1 MRLPAALAVAMLA
14 SALASAVHA
23 AESRSAELA
32 LGRRVYDTYCVGCH
46 GENGDGN
53 GPAAR
58 MLLVKPRDFTSGIFK
73 FRSTPSGALPTDAD
87 LFQIVTRGINRTA
100 MPAFRLLPEQE
111 RRAVV
116 AYVKS
121 FFPEWEKGPAP
132 APIFLPLPPVDLGS
146 KESVARGVELYGML
160 ECGRCHGDTGLGDGP
175 SAKTLEPD
183 SWGHPQ
189 KPFNFTKG
197 TLKSGGEP
205 VDVYRTFMT
214 GLNGTAMPSY
224 GDIFGSPDGES
235 IRDGDAWNLVAYILS
250 LRSQGGRPAKTRT
263 E

>member
-1 MRLPAALAVAMLA
+1 VFALLLAVPALVSTLA
-14 SALASAVHA
+14 SAGEAASRDRAD
-23 AESRSAELA
+23 LA

-46 GENGDGN
+46 GTDGDGA

-58 MLLVKPRDFTSGIFK
+58 MLLVKPRDFTQGLFK
-73 FRSTPSGALPTDAD
+73 FRSTPSGSLPTDED
-87 LFQIVTRGINRTA
+87 LFRIVTRGVNRTA
-100 MPAFRLLPEQE
+100 MPAFRLLPDQE
-111 RRAVV
+111 RWAVV

-121 FFPEWEKGPAP
+121 FYPAWAQSP
-132 APIFLPLPPVDLGS
+132 PPSPIFLPAPPANLGAT
-146 KESVARGVELYGML
+146 EAVARGRELYDML
-160 ECGRCHGDTGLGDGP
+160 DCGRCHGPSGLGDGP
-175 SAKTLEPD
+175 SARTLEPD

-197 TLKSGGEP
+197 SLKSGAEP

-224 GDIFGSPDGES
+224 GDIFGDPDGES
-235 IRDGDAWNLVAYILS
+235 IREGDAWNLVAYILS
-250 LRSQGGRPAKTRT
+250 LRTSGGGTTQARP